1 MFVTAKTII
10 LTLCRCT
17 TVQQNIKYENILDIF
32 RFIVQRVI
40 FDMDGYYLRQ
50 AYTFRQDERDM
61 YTLVPRKK
69 DSSGCHKTLWPFC
82 QTSIDVTRTKQ
93 KWEKIKS
100 SIPPWRLLT
109 PPTRSS
115 LGAAIRTWFDLS
127 LLTGASAITWYFRHF
142 IAAPGAWP
150 WQLLEHQKN

>member
-10 LTLCRCT
+10 WTLFRCT
-17 TVQQNIKYENILDIF
+17 ILLQNIKYKNILDILF
-32 RFIVQRVI
+32 HRTKADLSYGWLLF
-40 FDMDGYYLRQ
+40 DGYY
-50 AYTFRQDERDM
+50 FWQDERDM
-61 YTLVPRKK
+61 YTLVLRKK

-82 QTSIDVTRTKQ
+82 QTSIDVTRSKQ

-150 WQLLEHQKN
+150 WQLLEHQRN